1 MHILQIILVRIQISY
16 WFRLLI
22 LSKWT
27 WLLLCNLC
35 IILIIKLIFV
45 HFWDE
50 SGRGL
55 LWYTLDVVGF
65 GVRTWL
71 TFLEQVPNLNYCLS
85 LLYQTCM
92 DCALGQNLKLNI
104 VVCWIWKKYDLNAKV
119 DWGFLDCLTF
129 LEQVPFNN
137 I

>member
-1 MHILQIILVRIQISY
+1 MDRMWIIERLLFILLQTQIAFTQKEDIILRWKESMHILQIILVRIQISY
-16 WFRLLI
+16 WYRLLI

-27 WLLLCNLC
+27 WLSLCILF

-92 DCALGQNLKLNI
+92 DCALGHN
-104 VVCWIWKKYDLNAKV
+104 
-119 DWGFLDCLTF
+119 
-129 LEQVPFNN
+129 
-137 I
+137 